1 MYLLSASRPCW
12 SVRRVLTRGQGA
24 LLDGGRRSSNLSLEA
39 DIVVAWNRVL
49 RRVRRTLS
57 RRRPEKSEHPAP
69 ESPLAAEA
77 SAAAKPGATKKP
89 SVPAVHPVVSEV
101 RRQKITYLPVGALND
116 LYEAA
121 AQADE
126 EDRPGVLL
134 EAGCALGG
142 SAIVLAQAKKPS
154 RPLHV
159 HDVFGMI
166 PPPSDEDGTDI
177 HKRYE
182 KISGGKAVGIGGST
196 YYGYEDDL
204 LGKVRDTFAA
214 FDLPVEANN
223 VTLVQGLFQDTIIG
237 DEPVAIAH
245 IDGDWYES
253 VRTCL
258 TRIGPRLP
266 SGGVMIIDDY
276 FYWSGCRKAVDEFL
290 AEHPGEYH
298 TRRRTRLHI
307 VKGEQPG

>member
-1 MYLLSASRPCW
+1 MIRRADQATVYVLRDSTWPVQT
-12 SVRRVLTRGQGA
+12 SVET
-24 LLDGGRRSSNLSLEA
+24 DISLEA
-39 DIVVAWNRVL
+39 DTVVAWTKVL
-49 RRVRRTLS
+49 GRVRRTLS
-57 RRRPEKSEHPAP
+57 RARADEADRPAP
-69 ESPLAAEA
+69 ETAPVAEA
-77 SAAAKPGATKKP
+77 GPQAKDGAAKKP
-89 SVPAVHPVVSEV
+89 PVPPVHPIVTEV

-116 LYEAA
+116 LYEVAT
-121 AQADE
+121 QADD
-126 EDRPGVLL
+126 EDRPGVFL

-142 SAIVLAQAKKPS
+142 SAIVLSQAKRPS

-166 PPPSDEDGTDI
+166 PPPTEEDGTDI

-182 KISGGKAVGIGGST
+182 KITAGKAVGIGGST

-204 LGKVRDTFAA
+204 MTKVRDTFAA

-223 VTLVQGLFQDTIIG
+223 VTLVQGLFQDTIVG
-237 DEPVAIAH
+237 DEPVAVAH

-266 SGGVMIIDDY
+266 SGGVMVIDDY

-298 TRRRTRLHI
+298 TRKKTRLHI
-307 VKGEQPG
+307 VKT